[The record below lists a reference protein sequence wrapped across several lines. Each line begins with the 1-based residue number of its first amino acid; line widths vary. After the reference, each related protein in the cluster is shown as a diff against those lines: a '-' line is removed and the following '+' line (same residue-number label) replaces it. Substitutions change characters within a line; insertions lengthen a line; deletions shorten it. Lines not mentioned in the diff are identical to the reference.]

1 MALAGTTQL
10 EAVNTMLSMIG
21 EAPVNSLT
29 GTLPLDATIANNT
42 LTEISREV
50 QSAGWH
56 FNTEH
61 KVTLSRDNNNKIPL
75 ATNIM
80 RVDLDPSRY
89 SRGTLDV
96 VKRGNF
102 LYEKIEHKFTFDEAL
117 DATVIYYLEF
127 DELPENVKRY
137 ITIRAGRI
145 FADRV
150 VGEQQLHGF
159 TQQEELNALAV
170 LKQEEADTANH
181 NIFDSLDTGY
191 IVARETVVR
200 KG

>member
-1 MALAGTTQL
+1 MGTTEL

-50 QSAGWH
+50 QAAGWH

-61 KVTLSRDNNNKIPL
+61 KVTLAKDNNNKIPL
-75 ATNIM
+75 ASNIM

-102 LYEKIEHKFTFDEAL
+102 LYEKIKTQ
-117 DATVIYYLEF
+117 IYF
-127 DELPENVKRY
+127 
-137 ITIRAGRI
+137 
-145 FADRV
+145 
-150 VGEQQLHGF
+150 
-159 TQQEELNALAV
+159 
-170 LKQEEADTANH
+170 
-181 NIFDSLDTGY
+181 
-191 IVARETVVR
+191 
-200 KG
+200 

>member
-102 LYEKIEHKFTFDEAL
+102 LYEKIEHTFTFDEAL

-137 ITIRAGRI
+137 INIRAGRI

>member
-42 LTEISREV
+42 LTEINREV
-50 QSAGWH
+50 QAAGWH
-56 FNTEH
+56 FNTEY
-61 KVTLSRDNNNKIPL
+61 KVTLSLDNNNKLPV
-75 ATNIM
+75 ASNIM
-80 RVDLDPSRY
+80 RIDLDPTRY
-89 SRGTLDV
+89 SRTQYDV

-102 LYEKIEHKFTFDEAL
+102 LYEKNEHTFIFDKAL
-117 DATVIYYLEF
+117 EATVIYYLDF

-137 ITIRAGRI
+137 ITIRSGRI

-150 VGEQQLHGF
+150 IGENQLHGF
-159 TQQEELNALAV
+159 TQTEELNALAV

-181 NIFDSLDTGY
+181 NIFDSNDTGY
-191 IVARETVVR
+191 IVARQTVIR
-200 KG
+200 G